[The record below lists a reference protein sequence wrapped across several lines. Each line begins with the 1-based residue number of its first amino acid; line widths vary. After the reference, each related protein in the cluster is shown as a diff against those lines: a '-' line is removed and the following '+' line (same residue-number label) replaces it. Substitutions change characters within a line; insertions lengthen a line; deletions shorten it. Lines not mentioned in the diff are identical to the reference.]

1 MTLSPEE
8 KKFVEKREWRVKY
21 WPYYG
26 AASLV
31 LIAAYG
37 TWLWVKMPHLISPRQ
52 VIESLE
58 AGTLSESTMGVMAV
72 MLPFVMLALLV
83 FAFIIVLL
91 WFVVIHNERRLIQL
105 VRKKEAESVAGT
117 AKR

>member
-8 KKFVEKREWRVKY
+8 KTFVEKRERRAKY
-21 WPYYG
+21 WPYFG
-26 AASLV
+26 AASLI

-37 TWLWVKMPHLISPRQ
+37 AWLWVKMPHLISPWL

-72 MLPFVMLALLV
+72 MLPFVMVALLV
-83 FAFIIVLL
+83 FAFIIVLF
-91 WFVVIHNERRLIQL
+91 WFVAFQNERRLIRL
-105 VRKKEAESVAGT
+105 VRKKEAESEARTTKG
-117 AKR
+117 